1 MVYTPPA
8 GNDVNFTFIGDYT
21 PPAGDQ
27 VHLFLNINGG
37 KQMTK
42 MWTVIIKNN
51 DVSDYLIEDLG
62 ISVVS
67 SGIINFHEQFTY
79 DEIAGSDDLR
89 TAISG
94 SNLVVNDGTTDL
106 STTSGVDYLTLE
118 NIYHLEDNYY
128 DKTELETSGQ
138 SQVHWENLTDVPPG
152 MEGNTLDVAYDEGG
166 PGAGRAIT
174 VDAGAVKFDATV
186 SGSYAPLELTEL
198 STLPVSGLAGGQLG
212 IKDGIL
218 YTYDSN
224 RSKWLSVQRM
234 FLSFGRRGKTKDQYL
249 NYSAGTLTSNNS
261 GYRLAR
267 NATIVSM
274 TGQLD
279 TSGSCDVRVRKN
291 DGASNIATLNI
302 SSSVGNSDT
311 TADVDVSAD
320 DYLQS
325 YLDSSSKVEDPML
338 VIEVAWRE

>member
-1 MVYTPPA
+1 MAYIPPE
-8 GNDVNFTFIGDYT
+8 GNAVNFIFVGGYIAPDT
-21 PPAGDQ
+21 DQ
-27 VHLFLNINGG
+27 VNFFLNNGG
-37 KQMTK
+37 KQMTE
-42 MWTVIIKNN
+42 MWPVIIKNN

-62 ISVVS
+62 ISVTS
-67 SGIINFHEQFTY
+67 SGFVNFHTQFTY

-89 TAISG
+89 TAVSG

-106 STTSGVDYLTLE
+106 SDTNGVNYLTTE
-118 NIYHLEDNYY
+118 NLYHLEDNYY

-138 SQVHWENLTDVPPG
+138 SQVHWDNLTDVPPG
-152 MEGNTLDVAYDEGG
+152 MEGNTLDDAYDEGG
-166 PGAGRAIT
+166 PGAGRTII
-174 VDAGAVKFDATV
+174 VDSGPVKFDATV
-186 SGSYAPLELTEL
+186 SGTYAPLELTEL

-218 YTYDSN
+218 YTYDSS

-234 FLSFGRRGKTKDQYL
+234 FLSFGRKGKTKNQFL
-249 NYSAGTLTSNNS
+249 NYSAGSLPSNNS

-267 NATIVSM
+267 NATIVST

-279 TSGSCDVRVRKN
+279 ATGSCDIRVRKN
-291 DGASNIATLNI
+291 DGASNITTLNI
-302 SSSVGNSDT
+302 SSSDGNSDT
-311 TADVDVSAD
+311 TINVDLNAD

-325 YLDSSSKVEDPML
+325 YLEAASNVSDPML